1 MLFYIFISV
10 IISACPKIIMR
21 GSIMANDVIFKKR
34 AFGGYDKD
42 SVLEYVNGILNEK
55 SDLEMRLAANT
66 DNTAKLNM
74 KIHELEGQVSER
86 EKLDAEMAELKNK
99 VEELTALVEEKE
111 ALINEKDEELATQR
125 SALSAALDNTADS
138 DELEA
143 LKAENLRLKAECER
157 KKDLERQ
164 VGAAMLDA
172 RVHSEELVEAA
183 KQRADSATRSVYN
196 AIGETAVKIDDLSSG
211 IAEIARSFTKSVEE
225 VELRIKVLTG
235 DMSKT
240 AQALISET
248 SSAADAVSAEI
259 SYTNEPETV
268 SFVADDEQ

>member
-1 MLFYIFISV
+1 
-10 IISACPKIIMR
+10 
-21 GSIMANDVIFKKR
+21 MANDVIFKKR

-42 SVLEYVNGILNEK
+42 SVLEYVNGLLAEK
-55 SDLEMRLAANT
+55 SDLEVRLAANT

-74 KIHELEGQVSER
+74 KVHELEAEAQEA
-86 EKLDAEMAELKNK
+86 EKLSAEVVELKNK
-99 VEELTALVEEKE
+99 VEELTAALSEKDE
-111 ALINEKDEELATQR
+111 QLAAKDEELSTQR
-125 SALSAALDNTADS
+125 SALSAALDNSADS
-138 DELEA
+138 EELEA
-143 LKAENLRLKAECER
+143 LKAEIARLKAECDR

-240 AQALISET
+240 AQALIAET
-248 SSAADAVSAEI
+248 SADSAAEI
-259 SYTNEPETV
+259 SYTSEPETV
-268 SFVADDEQ
+268 SFKTENNREDY

>member
-1 MLFYIFISV
+1 MFYIFISV

-42 SVLEYVNGILNEK
+42 SVLEYVNGLLNEK

-86 EKLDAEMAELKNK
+86 EKLDAEMSELKNK

-111 ALINEKDEELATQR
+111 ALLCEKDEELSRQR

-143 LKAENLRLKAECER
+143 LKAENLRLKAECDR

-248 SSAADAVSAEI
+248 SSAADAGSAEI

-268 SFVADDEQ
+268 SFAADDEQ